1 MWSPYTAILYQGL
14 VVVTGLAWRD
24 GWKTPAHRLGGAG
37 RVMETA
43 PKWTSQASERGVRRF
58 YIDVHKKRRR
68 SHM

>member
-1 MWSPYTAILYQGL
+1 M
-14 VVVTGLAWRD
+14 VTGLAWRD

-43 PKWTSQASERGVRRF
+43 PKGTSQASERGVRRF